1 MKSIASAASIL
12 LLLGAAASAQT
23 LDDLKNDG
31 KNTDNVLTYGMGY
44 HQQRYSTLK
53 QINKQNAKRLVPVWN
68 VSLASSYGEQ
78 AQPLVYNGVM
88 YVTNAEATV
97 AIDIASG
104 KQLWRTPVDFDPA
117 VPRVVCCGLS
127 NKGPAIFNGKVYRGT
142 LDAHLVALDQQ
153 TGKQVWKEKVA
164 EWKEGFSIT
173 GAPTVANGVLI
184 TGISGAEFGVRA
196 FLDGYDPET
205 GKQPV
210 APLHHSRPRREGPR
224 HLAEGRQLLAARRR
238 LDLDHRLVRSRARS
252 VYWGTG
258 NAGPWDPSRPPR
270 RQSLHRLGAG
280 DRARRPVRSSGT
292 ISWCPTRCSTS
303 TRCGS

>member
-1 MKSIASAASIL
+1 MKTRVKASAIAALIL
-12 LLLGAAASAQT
+12 LVAAPAWSQS

-184 TGISGAEFGVRA
+184 TGISGRRVRGPC
-196 FLDGYDPET
+196 F
-205 GKQPV
+205 
-210 APLHHSRPRREGPR
+210 PRR
-224 HLAEGRQLLAARRR
+224 L
-238 LDLDHRLVRSRARS
+238 
-252 VYWGTG
+252 
-258 NAGPWDPSRPPR
+258 
-270 RQSLHRLGAG
+270 
-280 DRARRPVRSSGT
+280 
-292 ISWCPTRCSTS
+292 
-303 TRCGS
+303 